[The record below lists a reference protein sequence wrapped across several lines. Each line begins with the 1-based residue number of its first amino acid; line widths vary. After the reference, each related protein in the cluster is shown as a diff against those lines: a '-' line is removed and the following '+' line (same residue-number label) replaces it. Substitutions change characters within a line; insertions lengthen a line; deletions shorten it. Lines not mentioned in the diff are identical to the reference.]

1 MTLGA
6 HSSQQIMYFAQ
17 YMYGMWCMNNSVVV
31 RTTYESGKKKVVTTG
46 MKTRIAS
53 TLHCNMHT

>member
-31 RTTYESGKKKVVTTG
+31 RTTYESGKKK
-46 MKTRIAS
+46 
-53 TLHCNMHT
+53 